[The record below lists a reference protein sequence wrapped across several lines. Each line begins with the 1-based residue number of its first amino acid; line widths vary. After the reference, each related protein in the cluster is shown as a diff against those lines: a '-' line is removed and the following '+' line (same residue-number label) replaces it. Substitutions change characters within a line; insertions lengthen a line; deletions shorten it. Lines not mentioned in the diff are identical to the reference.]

1 MNRISVGL
9 WLAVIGA
16 VLSFVALGSNFYEYT
31 PPGDSEVTTADA
43 WFGVP
48 HTSQLLLAAA
58 LIAVVLTVFTAA
70 GRSLFRGRTVGII
83 TAVAGLVSTAWLGY
97 RMLAPP
103 FDFETQ
109 PTESMANLF
118 SFDHCLWFCPP
129 SQAIDATL
137 LPGIWFGFIG
147 GLLVLIG
154 GLIHIFSPR
163 AAATPANFWVADR
176 QSGLTP
182 WLTIA
187 ALGALGQF
195 IFGYTFF
202 PFYIQSPADDPT
214 VWTGWLPTP
223 HTSMVVLWGSVLVV
237 GLVIAAA
244 RNRAPV
250 SPAAMGGLVAAIGL
264 VSGARILYRMIEPPF
279 GGGTI
284 PAELQ
289 IGAYLSIISAVVLI
303 IAALTHGRSH
313 RQPAPT
319 EQPKKESV

>member
-1 MNRISVGL
+1 MNRISIGL

-16 VLSFVALGSNFYEYT
+16 VLIFVALGSNFYEIA
-31 PPGDSEVTTADA
+31 GDEGPEVQDA

-58 LIAVVLTVFTAA
+58 LIAVVLTAFTAA

-103 FDFETQ
+103 FDFELRS
-109 PTESMANLF
+109 TETMANLF
-118 SFDHCLWFCPP
+118 TFDHCLWFCPP
-129 SQAIDATL
+129 SQAVDATL

-154 GLIHIFSPR
+154 GVVHIFSPR

-182 WLTIA
+182 WLLLAGI
-187 ALGALGQF
+187 GALGQF

-202 PFYIQSPADDPT
+202 PFYHVPELGERTWS
-214 VWTGWLPTP
+214 GWLPTP
-223 HTSMVVLWGSVLVV
+223 HTSMVVLWATVLVV

-250 SPAAMGGLVAAIGL
+250 NPAAMGGLTAAIGL

-279 GGGTI
+279 RGGTV

-289 IGAYLSIISAVVLI
+289 IGAYLTIISAVVLI
-303 IAALTHGRSH
+303 IAALIHGLTH
-313 RQPAPT
+313 RQPAPS
-319 EQPKKESV
+319 QPQEREPA